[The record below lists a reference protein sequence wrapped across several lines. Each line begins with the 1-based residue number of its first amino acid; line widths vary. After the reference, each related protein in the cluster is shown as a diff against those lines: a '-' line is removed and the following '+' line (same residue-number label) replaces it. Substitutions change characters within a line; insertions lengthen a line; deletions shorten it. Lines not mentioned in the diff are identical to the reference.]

1 MRDHLHKL
9 EMEKTLKTKNLI
21 TIKGTMTYLHKI
33 FFKLRE
39 KGVHKM
45 NRLFIGKAIK
55 MDNKHVK
62 KKNYT
67 SIEQYFS

>member
-9 EMEKTLKTKNLI
+9 EMEKTLKIKNLI

-33 FFKLRE
+33 LFKLRE

-55 MDNKHVK
+55 MDNKRVK
-62 KKNYT
+62 KRT
-67 SIEQYFS
+67 IQV